1 MKDSP
6 MLFTLPQYNE
16 DTVSPQTGKAKP
28 RVNSPIRNQIEFTHT
43 CLDDLISE
51 DHQVRNIWNYVDQ
64 MDLSV
69 ISNKIQSTLDSPG
82 RPATDPKIMLTL
94 WIYALIEGIGSAR
107 VIDRY
112 SSEHLAFKWICG
124 GVSVNYHSI
133 SDFRKNNSTE
143 FDDLITLTIA
153 RLMERE
159 LVTLKRISQDGMR
172 VRASAGSSSFR
183 RKPKLKELL
192 VIAKEQVDLLR
203 KEIDEDPSV
212 CLNRQMAAKKRAA
225 EERKTRIEKAI
236 EEHKKLIIE
245 KGKTKKKHRKPFTAK
260 EKQETRASISDPD
273 ARKMKMNNGGYN
285 PAYNVQLAVDT
296 GSRFIVGATV
306 IKNGND
312 SGELPK
318 MFNQITTRYKTKVD
332 QWLVDKGYLEF
343 NDLIKVQKSG
353 CKVYVNPSLK
363 GKKDPNAINPKED
376 AELGEWRKRMGT
388 EEAQEIYKDRAS
400 NSEWANAGMRNRGL
414 GQLLVRGLNAV
425 KGVIGLQVLAHNI
438 VRATRLN
445 YAW

>member
-1 MKDSP
+1 MNDSSLLFKLP
-6 MLFTLPQYNE
+6 KHNEEPLFTKNGI
-16 DTVSPQTGKAKP
+16 TKS
-28 RVNSPIRNQIEFTHT
+28 RVNSPIRNQIEFTQS
-43 CLDDLISE
+43 CLDDLIPE

-69 ISNKIQSTLDSPG
+69 ISNKIQSTLNNPG
-82 RPATDPKIMLTL
+82 RPAIDPKIMLTL
-94 WIYALIEGIGSAR
+94 WIYALIEGIGSSR

-112 SSEHLAFKWICG
+112 CSEHLAFKWICG
-124 GVSVNYHSI
+124 GVTVNYHSI
-133 SDFRKNNSTE
+133 SDFRKNNSEE
-143 FDDLITLTIA
+143 FDHIISLTIA

-159 LVTLKRISQDGMR
+159 LVTLKRVTQDGMR
-172 VRASAGSSSFR
+172 VRAYAGSSSFR

-192 VIAKEQVDLLR
+192 VIAKEQVMLLR
-203 KEIDEDPSV
+203 KEIDQDPSA
-212 CLNRQMAAKKRAA
+212 CLTRQMAAKKRAA

-245 KGKTKKKHRKPFTAK
+245 KGKTKKKHHKPFTTK
-260 EKQETRASISDPD
+260 EKQDTRASTTDPD
-273 ARKMKMNNGGYN
+273 ARKMKMSNGGYN

-296 GSRFIVGATV
+296 GSRFIVGAMV

-312 SGELPK
+312 AGELSK
-318 MFNQITTRYKTKVD
+318 MFNKITTRYKTKVD

-363 GKKDPNAINPKED
+363 GKKDPHAINPAED
-376 AELGEWRKRMGT
+376 AELGEWRQRMGT
-388 EEAQEIYKDRAS
+388 KEAQEIYKDRAS

-414 GQLLVRGLNAV
+414 GQLLVRGKDAVNA
-425 KGVIGLQVLAHNI
+425 VIGLQVLAHNI
-438 VRATRLN
+438 VRAIRLK